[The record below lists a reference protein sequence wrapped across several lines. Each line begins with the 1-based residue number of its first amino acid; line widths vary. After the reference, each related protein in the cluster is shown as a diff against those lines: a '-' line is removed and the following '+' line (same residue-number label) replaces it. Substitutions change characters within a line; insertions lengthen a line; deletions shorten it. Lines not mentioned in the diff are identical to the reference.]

1 MIGLRVDSPY
11 TLVKWLSK
19 TNMTYPEEELDSC
32 LSMCEDI
39 ISLGDKASKE
49 DIELLSLLQ
58 LRLTGTSLGVTLGF
72 LLKEDELAEKLNQ
85 VLKMLQKLNSLNK

>member
-1 MIGLRVDSPY
+1 
-11 TLVKWLSK
+11 
-19 TNMTYPEEELDSC
+19 MTYPEEELNSC

-49 DIELLSLLQ
+49 DLDLLNLLQ